1 MNSSAMRGGG
11 ALIRL
16 AVLALAAAALYAVF
30 GEARSFG
37 FLDYDDGEYV
47 FRNRHL
53 IEGGAVERL
62 RWAFTSFH
70 AANWHPLTWISFIAD
85 RALFGLDPEWYHLE
99 NLLLHGLNTLLAL
112 WLLVR
117 LTGSPGKSALVAA
130 LFALHP
136 LRVESVAWIT
146 ERKGLLMAFFA
157 MLTFHAHVSYTRRP
171 APARLLAVALLFAG
185 ALFSKPQAVAL
196 PLVLLVLDWWPLGR
210 LGRRTAAVA
219 GRGVVRE
226 KVPLLLLAAAV
237 TAFTVA
243 AQRRAGAMASLEGL
257 AIGKRLAGA
266 VIGPAA
272 YLAKTLWPFGL
283 TPEYPLLDP
292 PFWQVAGAALTLAGL
307 TVAAVR
313 VRETQPWVAAGWLV
327 FLLFLAPVSNLF
339 QAGGQAMAD
348 RYTYLPHIA
357 LFFAAVW
364 SGGRALRNHPC
375 ARNAAAAA
383 CVLLALASG
392 WLASRQV
399 GFWRDELTL
408 FSRAVAVTRG
418 NWKMHYNLGNTFE
431 RLGRDTDAE
440 AQYGLALSVRPD
452 YAEALNN
459 LGAIRARH
467 GDAETAA
474 DLFARAVRVRPEY
487 GPGWFNLGF
496 QSEQQGDLA
505 AALRQ
510 YGRAAA
516 LQPDAAEPRVRL
528 GRVLARLGRRDE
540 AAASCRAALR
550 LDPSSA
556 GAAAC
561 LREVSR

>member
-1 MNSSAMRGGG
+1 MGSSAVRWDG

-16 AVLALAAAALYAVF
+16 AALALVAAVLYAVF
-30 GEARSFG
+30 GGARSFG
-37 FLDYDDGEYV
+37 FLEYDDGEYV

-53 IEGGAVERL
+53 IEGGVAERV

-70 AANWHPLTWISFIAD
+70 AANWHPLTWLSFIAD
-85 RALFGLDPEWYHLE
+85 RALFGLDPAWYHLE
-99 NLLLHGLNTLLAL
+99 NLLLHWLNTVLAFG
-112 WLLVR
+112 LLVR
-117 LTGSPGKSALVAA
+117 LTGSPGQSALVAA

-146 ERKGLLMAFFA
+146 ERKGLLMALFA
-157 MLTFHAHVSYTRRP
+157 LLTFHAHVSYARRP
-171 APARLLAVALLFAG
+171 RPARLLAVALLFAG
-185 ALFSKPQAVAL
+185 AVLAKPQAVVL
-196 PLVLLVLDWWPLGR
+196 PLVLLVADWWPLGR
-210 LGRRTAAVA
+210 LGRRGAPAA
-219 GRGVVRE
+219 RGVMLE
-226 KVPLLLLAAAV
+226 KVPLLILAAAA
-237 TAFTVA
+237 TALTVE

-272 YLAKTLWPFGL
+272 YLAKTLLPFGL

-313 VRETQPWVAAGWLV
+313 VRKTHPWVAAGWLA
-327 FLLFLAPVSNLF
+327 FLLLLAPVSNLI
-339 QAGGQAMAD
+339 QVGGQAMAD

-357 LFFAAVW
+357 LFAAVVW
-364 SGGRALRNHPC
+364 SGGRALRNRPC
-375 ARNAAAAA
+375 ARAAAAAA
-383 CVLLALASG
+383 CVLFAVASG
-392 WLASRQV
+392 WVSSRQT

-408 FSRAVAVTRG
+408 FSHAVEVTRG

-440 AQYGLALSVRPD
+440 AQYVLALSARPD
-452 YAEALNN
+452 HAEALNN
-459 LGAIRARH
+459 LGALRARR
-467 GDAETAA
+467 GDVEAA
-474 DLFARAVRVRPEY
+474 AALFARAVSVRPEY

-496 QSEQQGDLA
+496 QSEQAGDLA

-516 LQPDAAEPRVRL
+516 LQPDAAEPRVRV
-528 GRVLARLGRRDE
+528 GRVLAKMGRRQE
-540 AAASCRAALR
+540 AAAACFEALQ
-550 LDPSSA
+550 LDPASA